1 MMIPVS
7 TGGGKNGFIDVRE
20 NKAGDSNRQGI
31 SNAPVARRA
40 AALRSDGR
48 RIERPLEFSCALA
61 LPRLRWTYV
70 ARYAAMGKGDR
81 GALAFGRGVGQKDW
95 CDMNLGPSKRM
106 AIVAAGV
113 LLFDQLTKLAVL
125 KYLGY
130 AQEKVIIEGFFK
142 FVHWRNTGAAW
153 SLFNQFAGSNQLLA
167 IFALVAL
174 LVLFL
179 TRHHF
184 DSHTLLGQ
192 LSLGLIFGGI
202 AGNLMDR
209 FNHGHV
215 VDFIYFYLNR
225 RGGGEIGF
233 PAFNVADSAICT
245 GVGLL
250 FLLSWQKD
258 HAGAAP
264 TKEPAGQN

>member
-1 MMIPVS
+1 
-7 TGGGKNGFIDVRE
+7 
-20 NKAGDSNRQGI
+20 
-31 SNAPVARRA
+31 
-40 AALRSDGR
+40 
-48 RIERPLEFSCALA
+48 
-61 LPRLRWTYV
+61 
-70 ARYAAMGKGDR
+70 
-81 GALAFGRGVGQKDW
+81 
-95 CDMNLGPSKRM
+95 M
-106 AIVAAGV
+106 AIVAATV
-113 LLFDQLTKLAVL
+113 LTLDQITKLAVL

-130 AQEKVIIEGFFK
+130 AQEKVVINGFFK
-142 FVHWRNTGAAW
+142 FVHWGNTGAAW

-174 LVLFL
+174 LALFL

-202 AGNLMDR
+202 AGNLVDR
-209 FNHGHV
+209 FLHGHV
-215 VDFIYFYLNR
+215 VDFIYFFVSR

-258 HAGAAP
+258 AASAAP
-264 TKEPAGQN
+264 AKTPAKQN

>member
-1 MMIPVS
+1 M
-7 TGGGKNGFIDVRE
+7 T
-20 NKAGDSNRQGI
+20 
-31 SNAPVARRA
+31 
-40 AALRSDGR
+40 
-48 RIERPLEFSCALA
+48 
-61 LPRLRWTYV
+61 
-70 ARYAAMGKGDR
+70 
-81 GALAFGRGVGQKDW
+81 FG
-95 CDMNLGPSKRM
+95 PTKRM
-106 AIVAAGV
+106 AVVAAGV
-113 LLFDQLTKLAVL
+113 LFLDQLTKLAVL

-130 AQEKVIIEGFFK
+130 AQEKVIVEGFFK
-142 FVHWRNTGAAW
+142 FVHWGNTGAAW

-167 IFALVAL
+167 IFALAAL

-209 FNHGHV
+209 FIHGHV
-215 VDFIYFYLNR
+215 VDFIYFYLSR
-225 RGGGEIGF
+225 RGGSEIGF
-233 PAFNVADSAICT
+233 PAFNIADSAICT

-258 HAGAAP
+258 QTNAAP
-264 TKEPAGQN
+264 AKEPAKQN

>member
-1 MMIPVS
+1 
-7 TGGGKNGFIDVRE
+7 
-20 NKAGDSNRQGI
+20 
-31 SNAPVARRA
+31 
-40 AALRSDGR
+40 
-48 RIERPLEFSCALA
+48 
-61 LPRLRWTYV
+61 
-70 ARYAAMGKGDR
+70 
-81 GALAFGRGVGQKDW
+81 
-95 CDMNLGPSKRM
+95 M
-106 AIVAAGV
+106 AIVAAAV
-113 LLFDQLTKLAVL
+113 LVLDQLTKLAVL

-130 AQEKVIIEGFFK
+130 AKEMVVIDGFFK
-142 FVHWRNTGAAW
+142 FVHWGNTGAAW

-167 IFALVAL
+167 VFALTAL

-184 DSHTLLGQ
+184 DSHTLPGQ

-202 AGNLMDR
+202 AGNLVDR
-209 FNHGHV
+209 FTHGHV
-215 VDFIYFYLNR
+215 VDFIYFYVAR

-258 HAGAAP
+258 QAGAAP
-264 TKEPAGQN
+264 AKEPAGQS